1 MNKVSTTMKTL
12 FLSLLTFM
20 AVAVSGTVS
29 AQKPVKAV
37 ISVPNAQD
45 EACKN
50 RIERFMQKEYGVL
63 SSNVNYRKHTVTV
76 SWIPG
81 RTNIE
86 NIKTALANLG
96 YDADDVEAEPGA
108 YKRLPKTCQ
117 HMTKEEDGGKKGNL

>member
-1 MNKVSTTMKTL
+1 MKAL
-12 FLSLLTFM
+12 ILSLLTLMVFS
-20 AVAVSGTVS
+20 VPSDVV

-45 EACKN
+45 ETCKD
-50 RIERFMQKEYGVL
+50 RIEKFLAREYGVL
-63 SSNVNYRKHTVTV
+63 SSNVNYRRHTVTV
-76 SWIPG
+76 SWVPG

-96 YDADDVEAEPGA
+96 YDADDVKAEPEA

-117 HMTKEEDGGKKGNL
+117 HLTNKEETRKEKG

>member
-1 MNKVSTTMKTL
+1 MKA
-12 FLSLLTFM
+12 FILSLLTLMVFSAPS
-20 AVAVSGTVS
+20 AVV

-45 EACKN
+45 EACKD
-50 RIERFMQKEYGVL
+50 RIEKFLAREYGVL
-63 SSNVNYRKHTVTV
+63 SSNVNYRRHTVTV
-76 SWIPG
+76 SWVPG

-96 YDADDVEAEPGA
+96 YDADDVKAEPEA

-117 HMTKEEDGGKKGNL
+117 HLTNKEETKKEKG

>member
-1 MNKVSTTMKTL
+1 MKAFIL
-12 FLSLLTFM
+12 CLLTSIVFSVPS
-20 AVAVSGTVS
+20 AVV

-45 EACKN
+45 EACKD
-50 RIERFMQKEYGVL
+50 RIEKFLAREYGVL
-63 SSNVNYRKHTVTV
+63 SSNVNYRRHTVTV
-76 SWIPG
+76 SWVPG

-96 YDADDVEAEPGA
+96 YDADDVKAEPEA

-117 HMTKEEDGGKKGNL
+117 HLTNKEETRKEKG